1 MGERPREVIHGRRLE
16 IGGAITDCPSASH
29 TRCHLEIRYNPAR
42 TARFPERAQVDSKEA
57 LHSLMRI
64 GRSAVIRGRLTAAG
78 YMFAAVLACWVIGV
92 LALLAMCTAG

>member
-1 MGERPREVIHGRRLE
+1 
-16 IGGAITDCPSASH
+16 
-29 TRCHLEIRYNPAR
+29 
-42 TARFPERAQVDSKEA
+42 
-57 LHSLMRI
+57 MRI